1 MARRVRIRRKR
12 ENRFS
17 MALVTIVILMVMIV
31 VAFGRAQLKDK
42 QAVVDEETLK
52 LEQDIAREEE
62 RSLEIDEKEKYSKT
76 NKYVEE
82 VAREKYGMVKENE
95 IVFKEE

>member
-42 QAVVDEETLK
+42 QDVVDDRTLQ
-52 LEQDIAREEE
+52 LEQEIAREEE

>member
-1 MARRVRIRRKR
+1 MARRVRIRRKV

-17 MALVTIVILMVMIV
+17 MALVTIVIIMVMIV
-31 VAFGRAQLKDK
+31 VAFGRAQLREK
-42 QAVVDEETLK
+42 QAVEDDRTLQ

>member
-1 MARRVRIRRKR
+1 MARRVRIRRKV

-17 MALVTIVILMVMIV
+17 MALVTIVIIMVMIV

-42 QAVVDEETLK
+42 QAVEDAETLR
-52 LEQDIAREEE
+52 LEQEIAKEEQ

>member
-1 MARRVRIRRKR
+1 MARRVRIRRKV

-17 MALVTIVILMVMIV
+17 MALVTIVIIMVMIV
-31 VAFGRAQLKDK
+31 VAFGRAQLREK
-42 QAVVDEETLK
+42 QAVEDDRTLQ
-52 LEQDIAREEE
+52 LEQEIAREEE

>member
-52 LEQDIAREEE
+52 LEQEIAKEEE

>member
-1 MARRVRIRRKR
+1 
-12 ENRFS
+12 

-42 QAVVDEETLK
+42 QAVVDDRTLQ
-52 LEQDIAREEE
+52 LEQEIAKEEE